1 MTTVPRLRRPVHL
14 KVLWATVILLAAIG
28 FIASVARGAGV
39 IASVYLTDGPPP
51 ELSRIDRG
59 NIRFMAALFRVDPGS
74 EILRDVEEQNRRM
87 LGKFNRVPTVTLL
100 HVVPA
105 ALFMLLAPL
114 QFSRRIRSRH
124 RRWHRWSG
132 RALVALALPIGLS
145 GLFFGLVMPFAG
157 LRESSA
163 IALFG
168 ALFLFATGRA
178 FVAIR
183 ARDVE
188 RHREWM
194 IRMFAVAIGVSVV
207 RLVGSVWAAITLQ
220 GPDAWFGYSVWTGF
234 GVTVAAA
241 ELWIRRTRPGKHSGG
256 GMSPPAGVTLATG
269 AAATT
274 FAK

>member
-1 MTTVPRLRRPVHL
+1 MRL

-28 FIASVARGAGV
+28 VIASVARGAGV
-39 IASVYLTDGPPP
+39 IASVYLTDGPTP

-59 NIRFMAALFRVDPGS
+59 NIRFMAVLFRVDPDS

-87 LGKFNRVPTVTLL
+87 LGKFNRFPRITLL
-100 HVVPA
+100 HVLPA
-105 ALFMLLAPL
+105 ALFILLAPL
-114 QFSRRIRSRH
+114 QFSRRIRARH
-124 RRWHRWSG
+124 LRWHRWSG
-132 RALVALALPIGLS
+132 RALVALALPIGVS
-145 GLFFGLVMPFAG
+145 GLYFGLVMPFAG
-157 LRESSA
+157 LLESSA

-168 ALFLFATGRA
+168 ALFLFAVGRA
-178 FVAIR
+178 FFAIR
-183 ARDVE
+183 AHDVE

-220 GPDAWFGYSVWTGF
+220 GPETWFGYSVWIGF

-241 ELWIRRTRPGKHSGG
+241 ELWIRRTRPAERSGG
-256 GMSPPAGVTLATG
+256 GVSPPADVTLRTR
-269 AAATT
+269 AAVTT